1 MLYGDWMAHKM
12 WAFGPTK
19 RLMQQHIATLQAFPP
34 RRASTASNLEEMA
47 EKAAEE
53 HGFAQ

>member
-1 MLYGDWMAHKM
+1 MYGNWLAHKM

-19 RLMQQHIATLQAFPP
+19 RLIQQHIATLQAFPP
-34 RRASTASNLEEMA
+34 RGPSANSNLEEMS
-47 EKAAEE
+47 EEAAEE